1 MQTDMGGQLDN
12 RRVTA
17 SYIYAARY
25 GYSETVLHND
35 NRIRLF
41 PRDGEGQTPVLAR
54 LWTMPQAR
62 GIDYRDHFGNRV
74 HRVRIIERHTDLVV
88 ATAGRVS
95 LSTEVVP
102 AGDLGLGDLS
112 DTPEGLEYMFSSRL
126 VDPDTVSGLALQ
138 VASGSESLLQ
148 VVDRVT
154 DWVYRNIRYRRGA
167 TDVTTTADQV
177 AVSME
182 GVCQDKTHLTL
193 GMLRSLGVPCRY
205 VSGLLTGQTGE
216 THSWLEFL
224 HPQEGWVG
232 AVILCPPP
240 WLSFS
245 PSVRLSRLLQP
256 WSVLPRLAALPL
268 RRSH

>member
-1 MQTDMGGQLDN
+1 
-12 RRVTA
+12 
-17 SYIYAARY
+17 
-25 GYSETVLHND
+25 
-35 NRIRLF
+35 
-41 PRDGEGQTPVLAR
+41 
-54 LWTMPQAR
+54 
-62 GIDYRDHFGNRV
+62 
-74 HRVRIIERHTDLVV
+74 
-88 ATAGRVS
+88 
-95 LSTEVVP
+95 
-102 AGDLGLGDLS
+102 
-112 DTPEGLEYMFSSRL
+112 MFRSRL

-138 VASGSESLLQ
+138 VASDSESLLQ

-224 HPQEGWVG
+224 HPQEGWVERGYTLPSSVAFILPVG
-232 AVILCPPP
+232 AIQPVASALV
-240 WLSFS
+240 S
-245 PSVRLSRLLQP
+245 PASTGCLT
-256 WSVLPRLAALPL
+256 LAALPL
-268 RRSH
+268 RY